1 MSKGSSPRP
10 FAVSNQEYQN
20 RWDAIFG
27 RDNEKKNQ
35 TQDVEPARIKATATF
50 SGGKGD
56 SSPPCCYSSVMTNT
70 DDEVVNVDSTTSK

>member
-35 TQDVEPARIKATATF
+35 TQDVEPAR
-50 SGGKGD
+50 
-56 SSPPCCYSSVMTNT
+56 P
-70 DDEVVNVDSTTSK
+70 DSTRNSGSSDNTSQDARQAQIP